1 MKMIYRILFFSL
13 LLLVVATASA
23 TSFSDDFNRANSSNA
38 GNGWTGIVE
47 QSGGTNGISGNRL
60 FVSNGTNE
68 SIGDNFIYRDMG
80 ATLSNVTI
88 SGVLNIEAM
97 GNRSTAFYLGINATT
112 TELTH
117 YGDAAYNTYTKGYGV
132 YGDIY
137 VDELYALDRSITANF
152 WGNDSNIAQ
161 QSLART
167 GFTFSDNVDYNF
179 EVVYGA
185 NDSITATFWKTSQ
198 QRPSGA
204 SIQFTPSSQPQ
215 YSGTNLFFGIT
226 DEGRLE
232 IDDLVVTNIPEPSSL
247 LLIVFS
253 LSCLFFQRKQS

>member
-1 MKMIYRILFFSL
+1 MKMSYRFLFFGFL
-13 LLLVVATASA
+13 LITAATISA
-23 TSFSDDFNRANSSNA
+23 VSFSDNFNRANSSNA
-38 GNGWTGIVE
+38 GNGWTGVVE
-47 QSGGTNGISGNRL
+47 QSGGTSGISGNRL

-80 ATLSNVTI
+80 STLSNVTV
-88 SGVLNIEAM
+88 SGVLKMEAL
-97 GNRSTAFYLGINATT
+97 GDKTTAFYLGINATQA
-112 TELTH
+112 ELTN
-117 YGDAAYNTYTKGYGV
+117 YGNAAYNAYTKGYGV

-137 VDELYALDRSITANF
+137 VDELFVLDRSVSSNF
-152 WGNDSNIAQ
+152 WGNDANIAR

-167 GFTFSDNVDYNF
+167 AFHFTDNVDYNF
-179 EVVYGA
+179 EIVYGT

-204 SIQFTPSSQPQ
+204 SIQFTPSGQAQ

-232 IDDLVVTNIPEPSSL
+232 IDDLLVTNIPEPSSL
-247 LLIVFS
+247 LLIALS
-253 LSCLFFQRKQS
+253 LSCVFLRRKRN